1 MKSSVILQKTCR
13 HCGKV
18 KVKKKILMIRL
29 KYAKSAFL
37 YAFGVDRTLPVQ
49 NLVVVA
55 QQVILL

>member
-1 MKSSVILQKTCR
+1 VLNY
-13 HCGKV
+13 
-18 KVKKKILMIRL
+18 KKLVEVVERLKLKQNFLMIRL

-55 QQVILL
+55 QQVIIL